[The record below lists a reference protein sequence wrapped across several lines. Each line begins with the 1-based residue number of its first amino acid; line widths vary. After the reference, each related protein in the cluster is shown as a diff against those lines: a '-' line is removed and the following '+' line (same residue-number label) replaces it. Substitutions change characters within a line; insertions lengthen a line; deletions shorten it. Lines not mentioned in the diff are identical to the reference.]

1 MDLRTAGD
9 SHLVVSAVGLG
20 CNNFSRT
27 GTATESVAGT
37 RAVLDAALDA
47 GVTFL
52 DTAELYGAGASED
65 LIGRSIEGRRDRFV
79 IATKFGHRAGGAP
92 GWEGWGPRGSAAYI
106 GRAVEGSLR
115 RLRTD
120 HVDLLQLHTPDP
132 STPVGETLA
141 ALAELVAAGKVRF
154 VGNSNFSADQLREV
168 DAVAAE
174 LGLPRFA
181 TAQNEYSLLAR
192 GVEAEILPAVNELRL
207 GFLPFFPLH
216 NGLLTGKYTRTSGE
230 GRLTRIKPEVLAAVD
245 WEQLD
250 AYRALCDEAGVSMLQ
265 ATFAWLLS
273 RPGVCSVIAGAT
285 SPDQV
290 RQNAAAGTAAL
301 DAEVLARIDALF
313 A

>member
-154 VGNSNFSADQLREV
+154 VGNSNFSADQLPE
-168 DAVAAE
+168 ATSPPSW
-174 LGLPRFA
+174 GCRFA
-181 TAQNEYSLLAR
+181 TKRSTVAGQERR
-192 GVEAEILPAVNELRL
+192 GGDLPAWESSASASCPSSRSTACSPASTPHL
-207 GFLPFFPLH
+207 G
-216 NGLLTGKYTRTSGE
+216 R

>member
-154 VGNSNFSADQLREV
+154 VGNSNFSADQLR
-168 DAVAAE
+168 
-174 LGLPRFA
+174 
-181 TAQNEYSLLAR
+181 
-192 GVEAEILPAVNELRL
+192 
-207 GFLPFFPLH
+207 
-216 NGLLTGKYTRTSGE
+216 
-230 GRLTRIKPEVLAAVD
+230 
-245 WEQLD
+245 
-250 AYRALCDEAGVSMLQ
+250 
-265 ATFAWLLS
+265 
-273 RPGVCSVIAGAT
+273 
-285 SPDQV
+285 
-290 RQNAAAGTAAL
+290 
-301 DAEVLARIDALF
+301 
-313 A
+313 